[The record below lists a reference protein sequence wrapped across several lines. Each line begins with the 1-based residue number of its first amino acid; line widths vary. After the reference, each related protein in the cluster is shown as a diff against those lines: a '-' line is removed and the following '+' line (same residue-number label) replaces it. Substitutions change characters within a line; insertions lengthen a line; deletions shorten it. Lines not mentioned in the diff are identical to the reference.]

1 MTAQYQ
7 IGMML
12 NHIVRTLKL
21 LKVKSILESI
31 TRGLIA
37 RNTKENGTS
46 SQSKRKKNR
55 RGTSSQRER
64 NTSRRGTSSQ
74 NERNTNGR
82 GTSSQSERKILE
94 KLAENMIRRG
104 RKNQSAKSI

>member
-46 SQSKRKKNR
+46 SQSKRKKEQGAKGPDLLKSAEGAT
-55 RGTSSQRER
+55 RGPDML
-64 NTSRRGTSSQ
+64 GT
-74 NERNTNGR
+74 
-82 GTSSQSERKILE
+82 
-94 KLAENMIRRG
+94 
-104 RKNQSAKSI
+104 